1 MMAVTADEP
10 VAAAAVSEGVTTPPV
25 AEAMSAAAVAPVTSM
40 PAVASMATAHAL
52 DVRLTTRLG
61 EEVNCPRGTWHWPRL
76 GDS

>member
-40 PAVASMATAHAL
+40 PAVATAHAL

-61 EEVNCPRGTWHWPRL
+61 EEVDCPRGTWHRPRL